1 MKDYGKVKSTVR
13 PEPLVID
20 EESVWV
26 YSDIVPVEEEVGEE
40 TFTGFEFSM
49 VQYEKDEYIKF
60 MQERNANT
68 ESTVDSIL
76 TEIIPSLMM

>member
-1 MKDYGKVKSTVR
+1 MKDYGKVKSTVQ

-26 YSDIVPVEEEVGEE
+26 YSDIVPVEEEIGEE
-40 TFTGFEFSM
+40 TFVGFEFNM
-49 VQYEKDEYIKF
+49 VQYTKDEYIKF